1 MALATLNN
9 RKLWLGSLL
18 LLTVLAAL
26 WPVPDRE
33 PASSKARDG
42 IAASRHHDQAATVG
56 VAFAPLA
63 GATATDQSAL
73 IGDLFPQQTWVPPP
87 PPPPPAVQQAPAA
100 PPLPFTYGGR
110 YTEGS
115 DTMIFLVE
123 GNQVHRVRQGDTVK
137 EIYRVERIEQASIS
151 LTYLPLGTTH
161 ILPTGGL
168 LP

>member
-1 MALATLNN
+1 MALATFNN
-9 RKLWLGSLL
+9 RKLWIGSLL
-18 LLTVLAAL
+18 LLTVLAAV
-26 WPVPDRE
+26 WPVPERE
-33 PASSKARDG
+33 PASSKAGVG
-42 IAASRHHDQAATVG
+42 IATSRHHDQAAMVS

-63 GATATDQSAL
+63 GATATNQTAV
-73 IGDLFPQQTWVPPP
+73 IGDLFPQQTWAPPTP
-87 PPPPPAVQQAPAA
+87 PVIQQTPAA

-115 DTMIFLVE
+115 DTMIFLKE

-137 EIYRVERIEQASIS
+137 DTYRVEKIESASIS
-151 LTYLPLGTTH
+151 LTFLPLGTTQ